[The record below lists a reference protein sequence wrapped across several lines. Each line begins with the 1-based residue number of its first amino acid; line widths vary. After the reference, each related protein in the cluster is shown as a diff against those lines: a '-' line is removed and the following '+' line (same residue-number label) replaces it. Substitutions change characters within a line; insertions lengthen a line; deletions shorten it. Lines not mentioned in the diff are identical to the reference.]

1 MHFFKHKKVEEAI
14 SVLLLLMFYVKD
26 LKFSLIIIYY
36 NRVC

>member
-1 MHFFKHKKVEEAI
+1 MHFLKHKKVEEAI
-14 SVLLLLMFYVKD
+14 SVLLLMFYVKD